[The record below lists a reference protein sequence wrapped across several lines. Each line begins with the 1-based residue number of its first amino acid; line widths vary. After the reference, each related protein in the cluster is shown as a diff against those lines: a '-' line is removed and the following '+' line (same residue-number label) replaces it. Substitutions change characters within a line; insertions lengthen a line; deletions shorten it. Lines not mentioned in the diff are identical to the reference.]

1 MNQNDVKYIAMGD
14 DDIRYYLPKAT
25 IITYDELSN
34 CKQIEDLLPKHK
46 SYFILLYPVQSKS
59 SGHWVC
65 LTRFAKM
72 IEYFSSY
79 GTKPDIEFGWSAQF
93 KDTPHYLS
101 KLLGKTNLRVTYNS
115 IDFQS
120 KKDFNVSTCGSY
132 SVFRIL
138 TMLEMNADLEKN
150 NIILQTLKETN
161 EDKSYDD
168 IVVEFINKR

>member
-34 CKQIEDLLPKHK
+34 YKQIEDLLSKHK

-72 IEYFSSY
+72 IEYCDSY
-79 GTKPDIEFGWSAQF
+79 GEKPEAALSYGNF
-93 KDTPHYLS
+93 KKTPRYLS
-101 KLLGKTNLRVTYNS
+101 KLLKETQLRVNYNT
-115 IDFQS
+115 IDFQNHR
-120 KKDFNVSTCGSY
+120 DYTISTCGAFA
-132 SVFRIL
+132 VFRIL
-138 TMLEMNADLEKN
+138 TMLETNADLEKN
-150 NIILQTLKETN
+150 NIILKTLK
-161 EDKSYDD
+161 
-168 IVVEFINKR
+168 